1 VTSND
6 HDSNHQVGGSFCQK
20 SVSHPLISSCMER
33 IFRLILGI
41 SICKKHLY
49 LCFLYFFF
57 GWTNITAQHLVCPRL
72 LSLVFDKK
80 WLNLGPDFSSR
91 QQSRQF
97 FLQML
102 ELPPYFLHF
111 FFKICSWRIVEQIFP
126 LLPPQIPQQNS
137 PKAYIAA
144 PPHGKDDP
152 FDTHRHSTHQAT
164 IHTRWAPAIVIKCS
178 YSYNPLNGP

>member
-1 VTSND
+1 MTSND

-49 LCFLYFFF
+49 LCFFYFFF

-91 QQSRQF
+91 QQSRQL

-144 PPHGKDDP
+144 P
-152 FDTHRHSTHQAT
+152 S
-164 IHTRWAPAIVIKCS
+164 W
-178 YSYNPLNGP
+178 